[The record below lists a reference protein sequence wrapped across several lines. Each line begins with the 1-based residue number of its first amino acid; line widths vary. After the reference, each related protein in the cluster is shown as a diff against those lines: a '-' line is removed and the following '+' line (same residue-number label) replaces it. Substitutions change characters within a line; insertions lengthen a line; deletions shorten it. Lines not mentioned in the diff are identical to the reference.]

1 MKVFL
6 FLSSLSLPPTCP
18 HTSPVSALILSSDS
32 PLPRKAAPTARD
44 HFYLKSGH
52 GSKESRHVEERDA
65 GEEKR
70 GKEEG
75 EEERGG
81 ESGRKGVFFFEARE
95 EKAVERR
102 EKKEDQKFE
111 GRGPVKCDMSKRG
124 KDSLGLEQGLGG
136 AVAFSF

>member
-1 MKVFL
+1 M
-6 FLSSLSLPPTCP
+6 
-18 HTSPVSALILSSDS
+18 
-32 PLPRKAAPTARD
+32 
-44 HFYLKSGH
+44 
-52 GSKESRHVEERDA
+52 EERDA